1 MPLSDDIEPYVTLFY
16 HQVLEKYEGCSEID
30 VWPYLVNMTRDVISQ
45 ATFGNSSK
53 EDILLVES
61 NIREI
66 KANADR
72 KIMGMSIEDDLLLA
86 RSTCGFLGDRV
97 EGRSKV
103 VLVNSENRF
112 HLSNTIE
119 LDEGGV
125 VSLSNTKPVE
135 EQKRRRKKQ
144 RATAQVSHFNARFKE
159 QEEES
164 SGKRKQHAKA
174 LGDGGR
180 LNFWALSSRVFGD
193 WNSNEAKDEMNK
205 PLSREEIKAEGTIGA
220 INILNLQTADL
231 SHTQRKRKDMEAD
244 LVIIRDL
251 LCFLVAGLLMIWGW
265 RVLNWAWLTPKRLE
279 RCLRQQG
286 LKGTPYMS
294 LSGDIKQ
301 MFAMTRQ
308 TTATPMPL
316 SDDIEPYVTPFLH
329 QVLQKYGKDS
339 FVWIGPCPR
348 VNIVEPEKLR
358 EIFTKFTDFQKVHSN
373 PLFDLL
379 INGLSSLEGDNWSK
393 HRKIINPAFHQD
405 KLKNMSPA
413 FYQSCSDMISKWENM
428 VSKEGCSEIDVWPYL
443 VNMTRDSVYIPGW
456 RFVPTKTNRELKMKY
471 NDIKESLRGMIKRRE
486 KAIKEGEES
495 NEDLLDILVDSN
507 IRAIEANVDR
517 KNMGMSIEDVIE
529 ECKLFYFAGQET
541 TLVLLV
547 WTMILLARYP
557 DWQTKARDE
566 VVQVFGDNKLDADG
580 LNRLKVVTMILYE
593 VLRLYPAV
601 VELVRSV
608 PKDLKLG
615 KLLLPARIEISIPML
630 QIHRDKELWGEDAN
644 EFKPERFVEG
654 VSNATKSQMAF
665 LPFGWGPRI
674 CIGQNF
680 AMMEAKMAMA
690 MILKRFWFEL
700 SPAYAHSPYI
710 FATVRPQ
717 HGAQII
723 LHHLGSD

>member
-1 MPLSDDIEPYVTLFY
+1 
-16 HQVLEKYEGCSEID
+16 
-30 VWPYLVNMTRDVISQ
+30 
-45 ATFGNSSK
+45 
-53 EDILLVES
+53 
-61 NIREI
+61 
-66 KANADR
+66 
-72 KIMGMSIEDDLLLA
+72 
-86 RSTCGFLGDRV
+86 
-97 EGRSKV
+97 
-103 VLVNSENRF
+103 
-112 HLSNTIE
+112 
-119 LDEGGV
+119 
-125 VSLSNTKPVE
+125 
-135 EQKRRRKKQ
+135 
-144 RATAQVSHFNARFKE
+144 
-159 QEEES
+159 
-164 SGKRKQHAKA
+164 
-174 LGDGGR
+174 
-180 LNFWALSSRVFGD
+180 
-193 WNSNEAKDEMNK
+193 
-205 PLSREEIKAEGTIGA
+205 
-220 INILNLQTADL
+220 
-231 SHTQRKRKDMEAD
+231 MEAD

-428 VSKEGCSEIDVWPYL
+428 VSKEGRRIFELLDDQINL
-443 VNMTRDSVYIPGW
+443 TIKIIQSVYIPGW

-517 KNMGMSIEDVIE
+517 KNMGMSIED
-529 ECKLFYFAGQET
+529 
-541 TLVLLV
+541 
-547 WTMILLARYP
+547 
-557 DWQTKARDE
+557 TKARDE

-601 VELVRSV
+601 VELM
-608 PKDLKLG
+608 K
-615 KLLLPARIEISIPML
+615 I
-630 QIHRDKELWGEDAN
+630 
-644 EFKPERFVEG
+644 
-654 VSNATKSQMAF
+654 
-665 LPFGWGPRI
+665 
-674 CIGQNF
+674 
-680 AMMEAKMAMA
+680 
-690 MILKRFWFEL
+690 
-700 SPAYAHSPYI
+700 
-710 FATVRPQ
+710 
-717 HGAQII
+717 
-723 LHHLGSD
+723 